1 MLIKF
6 LPVLP
11 PNLRPIIKLKDKAII
26 TTDLNGLYANIINSN
41 NKLKKLRKMYVPENF
56 LNNEKLVLQK
66 KVDLLITNETK
77 NKALKIKNTKSLM
90 QSIKGKKGM
99 FRENLLGK
107 TVDYSGR
114 SVIIIEPKLKL
125 TKVGIPEETGE
136 NKTTT
141 HSK

>member
-26 TTDLNGLYANIINSN
+26 TTDLNGSYANIISSN
-41 NKLKKLRKMYVPENF
+41 NKLKKLRKMHVPENF
-56 LNNEKLVLQK
+56 LNNEKLTLQK

-77 NKALKIKNTKSLM
+77 NKPQKNTKSLI

-114 SVIIIEPKLKL
+114 SVIIIEPNLKL
-125 TKVGIPEETGE
+125 NKVGIPEETGE
-136 NKTTT
+136 NKIIT
-141 HSK
+141 H